1 MIRKA
6 FNKALITITGMAS
19 ISCGGI
25 CSSRIDYKLDEVLKD
40 YFLPHTR
47 GSYWVYQNQ
56 ESAKDSIF
64 VTKSEFQILDANC
77 NTEETLRYTLKSSA
91 RKLITTDSACFEL
104 NHYGFYTN
112 ECNTY
117 GFFSRIYSGISPED
131 SIFIR
136 DAESLTINSVN
147 LNNKFYT
154 GEIVEFITEQDDHLY
169 LQKGIGVIGWI
180 SKQDTFNLINHH
192 IAPL

>member
-1 MIRKA
+1 
-6 FNKALITITGMAS
+6 MAS

-64 VTKSEFQILDANC
+64 VTKSEFLILDANC
-77 NTEETLRYTLKSSA
+77 NTEETLRYTLKSSN
-91 RKLITTDSACFEL
+91 RKLISTDSACFEL
-104 NHYGFYTN
+104 KHSGFRSNQCRTGFGFFNEIYYGFT
-112 ECNTY
+112 
-117 GFFSRIYSGISPED
+117 SSD
-131 SIFIR
+131 SDSLLIK
-136 DAESLTINSVN
+136 DANAEFRTSKN

>member
-1 MIRKA
+1 
-6 FNKALITITGMAS
+6 MAS